1 MDRISGVLPQIGWSP
16 QMVPAAPKAAP
27 ATTVEAVRITADTAG
42 GMSAN
47 VDTGGGA
54 TFLAQLRQLSRQ
66 AGTEDQAGAG
76 GGGSTDR
83 AREEAPASVPR
94 IEAAPDPDAPTG
106 PPPAFEVTPLE
117 AQVAALRAGPDRLQA
132 EDIAAG
138 VSPGEDIAAAGGVQ
152 ADPTLAAVALA
163 QATGSEAPQDE
174 RPATVPQ
181 GAWPLG
187 AEVRGAATPGPS
199 LDVTR

>member
-1 MDRISGVLPQIGWSP
+1 MDRISGMLPQIGWSP
-16 QMVPAAPKAAP
+16 QLVPAAPKAAP
-27 ATTVEAVRITADTAG
+27 ATTVEAASITADTAG

-47 VDTGGGA
+47 VDTGNGRE
-54 TFLAQLRQLSRQ
+54 FLAQLRLLSRQ
-66 AGTEDQAGAG
+66 AGADTPGGDDSETGRAGA
-76 GGGSTDR
+76 
-83 AREEAPASVPR
+83 PAIVPR

-117 AQVAALRAGPDRLQA
+117 AQAAALRAGPGRLQA

-138 VSPGEDIAAAGGVQ
+138 ASPGEDVAAAGEVQ
-152 ADPTLAAVALA
+152 ADPTRAAVALT
-163 QATGSEAPQDE
+163 QATGAAAPSDE
-174 RPATVPQ
+174 RPAVVPQ

>member
-27 ATTVEAVRITADTAG
+27 ATTVEAASITADTAG

-47 VDTGGGA
+47 VDTGSGA
-54 TFLAQLRQLSRQ
+54 EFLAQLRLLSRQ
-66 AGTEDQAGAG
+66 GSAGTSG
-76 GGGSTDR
+76 GDDSESE
-83 AREEAPASVPR
+83 AAPAAVPR

-106 PPPAFEVTPLE
+106 PPPAFEVTQLE
-117 AQVAALRAGPDRLQA
+117 ARAAALRAGPDPLQA

-138 VSPGEDIAAAGGVQ
+138 ASSGEDIAAAGGVQ
-152 ADPTLAAVALA
+152 ADPTRAAVALA
-163 QATGSEAPQDE
+163 QATGATTPSDE
-174 RPATVPQ
+174 RPATLPQ

-187 AEVRGAATPGPS
+187 ADVRSAATPGPS